1 MKLSRNDACWCGSNK
16 KYKKC
21 HLEFDTKLEQLKKQG
36 YKIPTKKMIKN
47 EEQIE
52 GIRQAAIVNNGLL
65 DHIEAHIKAGMTTE
79 DIDQMTNA
87 YLAKHHARSADLN
100 YQGYP
105 KSICTSVNDEVCHGI
120 PSKDVVLK
128 DGDIINVDATTDLNG
143 YFADA
148 SRMFM
153 IGDVSKEAKE
163 LVEITRLCLYKGIE
177 SVKPWESCVG
187 DIGVAIQE
195 FAEANGYSVVREFC
209 GHGVGLSMHEDPYV
223 FHFKPNEPTE
233 VLVPGMVFTIE
244 PMINAGKKDI
254 HLKEGNDWT
263 AYTDD
268 GSLSAQWE
276 HTLLVTDEGVEIIS
290 K

>member
-1 MKLSRNDACWCGSNK
+1 MKLSRNDECWCGSHK

-21 HLEFDTKLEQLKKQG
+21 HLAFDEKLQQLKQQG
-36 YKIPTKKMIKN
+36 YMIPTKKMIKN

-52 GIRQAAIVNNGLL
+52 GIRKAAVVNNGLL
-65 DHIEAHIKAGMTTE
+65 DYIEQNIKAGMTTE
-79 DIDQMTNA
+79 EIDEMTNE
-87 YLAKHHARSADLN
+87 YLAKHGAKSADLN

-128 DGDIINVDATTDLNG
+128 EGDIINVDATTNLNG

-153 IGDVSKEAKE
+153 IGKVSDEAKR
-163 LVEITRLCLYKGIE
+163 LVEITRECLYKGIE
-177 SVKPWESCVG
+177 SVKPWQSCVG
-187 DIGVAIQE
+187 DIGIAIQTY
-195 FAEANGYSVVREFC
+195 AEANGYSVVREFC
-209 GHGVGLSMHEDPYV
+209 GHGVGLAMHENPYV
-223 FHFKPNEPTE
+223 FHFKPNEPTV

-244 PMINAGKKDI
+244 PMINAGKKEI

-276 HTLLVTDEGVEIIS
+276 HTLLVTETGVEIIS